1 MLPRY
6 RADYRTLLWAVF
18 MPVVALVQYARPG
31 MIAYLSPISFYL
43 AVSAGVMAHNHNHCP
58 TFKSRWLNNAFASWI
73 SVFYGYPTFAW
84 IPTHNLNHHK
94 LVNKAGDA
102 TITWRHTN
110 RHNFLVAFTYFFVS
124 AYYQSEPINTFIRKA
139 RKNSPALFRQIVMQY
154 AVWAGGQLLF
164 FALGVYMFGF
174 WGGLKVYALAVGLPA
189 CFALWTLMFFNYVQH
204 VHTDPWSAHNHS
216 RSFTGKVLNFF
227 LFNNGFHAVHH
238 EQAGAHWTTL
248 PAAHAKIQSE
258 IHPDLRPRSFF
269 WWCFRVYV
277 LAPLMPRFGTRQ
289 IGRAP
294 FDAPEGNSGSLK
306 TDEVDAV
313 ESGVNAV
320 MA

>member
-1 MLPRY
+1 MLPRFA
-6 RADYRTLLWAVF
+6 ADYRTLLWVLA
-18 MPVVALVQYARPG
+18 MPVVALAQYARPDL
-31 MIAYLSPISFYL
+31 IPYLSPISFYL
-43 AVSAGVMAHNHNHCP
+43 AVSAGVIAHNHNHCP
-58 TFKSRWLNNAFASWI
+58 TFKSRRMNNVLGSWI
-73 SVFYGYPTFAW
+73 SVFYGYPTFGW

-110 RHNFLVAFTYFFVS
+110 KHNFFVAFTYFFVS
-124 AYYQSEPINTFIRKA
+124 AYYQSEPIKMYISKA
-139 RKNSPALFRQIVMQY
+139 RQNNRALFRQILVQY
-154 AVWAGGQLLF
+154 ATWAGGHLLF
-164 FALGVYMFGF
+164 FGLGVAMYGWLQGF
-174 WGGLKVYALAVGLPA
+174 RVYAWSVGLPA

-216 RSFTGKVLNFF
+216 RSFTSKLLNFF
-227 LFNNGFHAVHH
+227 MFNNGLHAAHH
-238 EQAGAHWTTL
+238 EQAGAHWSTL
-248 PAAHAKIQSE
+248 RAAHAKIESE
-258 IHPDLRPRSFF
+258 IDPELRPRSF
-269 WWCFRVYV
+269 WWFCFRVYV
-277 LAPLMPRFGTRQ
+277 LALVFPKLGTHQ

-294 FDAPEGNSGSLK
+294 FDAPTGEAGPLK

>member
-6 RADYRTLLWAVF
+6 TADYRTLLWALL
-18 MPVVALVQYARPG
+18 MPVVALAQYARPDL
-31 MIAYLSPISFYL
+31 IVYLSPLSFYF
-43 AVSAGVMAHNHNHCP
+43 AVSAGVIAHNHNHCP
-58 TFKSRWLNNAFASWI
+58 TFKSRRMNNVLGSWI
-73 SVFYGYPTFAW
+73 SVFYGYPTFGW

-124 AYYQSEPINTFIRKA
+124 AYYQSEPIKTYIRKA
-139 RKNSPALFRQIVMQY
+139 RLNNRSLYRQIIVQY
-154 AVWAGGQLLF
+154 VTWASGHVFF
-164 FALGVYMFGF
+164 FALGVAMFGWF
-174 WGGLKVYALAVGLPA
+174 QGFRVYALSVGLPA

-216 RSFTGKVLNFF
+216 RSFTSTLLNFF
-227 LFNNGFHAVHH
+227 MFNNGLHAAHH
-238 EQAGAHWTTL
+238 EQAGAHWSTL
-248 PAAHAKIQSE
+248 RAAHNKIEIE
-258 IHPDLRPRSFF
+258 IHPELRPHSF
-269 WWCFRVYV
+269 WWFCFRVYV
-277 LAPLMPRFGTRQ
+277 LALVMPRFGTRQ

-294 FDAPEGNSGSLK
+294 FDCPTGDTGPLK